1 MRGASTGPVA
11 GARQLLHGFALLGT
25 PGVKR
30 FVLIPLVI
38 NLLVF
43 TGLIWLAIDRF
54 DALVD
59 YLQPQLPEWL
69 AWLAW
74 LAWAAFALLAA
85 LLLFYTFTLL
95 ANLIASPFNG
105 LLAERI
111 ARHLGV
117 EPAQRNAPLLAGM
130 VADIRQELRKLSY
143 FLGRALL
150 LGVLSLALLFFPLVN
165 ALIPLLWF
173 LYGAWVLALEYSDFH
188 LANQGYDFA
197 SQRRMLR
204 DNLGGSLG
212 FGAAATLATLVP
224 VVNFL
229 VMPAAVAGAT
239 ALWCERLQRDGK
251 EPVKT

>member
-1 MRGASTGPVA
+1 MSLSPVA
-11 GARQLLHGFALLGT
+11 AADGARQLLRGFALLRT

-30 FVLIPLVI
+30 FVLVPLCI
-38 NLLVF
+38 NVLVF
-43 TGLIWLAIDRF
+43 TGLLWLAVDRF
-54 DALVD
+54 AALVD
-59 YLQPQLPEWL
+59 WLQPQLPDWL

-74 LAWAAFALLAA
+74 LAWVAFALLAA

-95 ANLIASPFNG
+95 ANLISSPFNG
-105 LLAERI
+105 LLAERV
-111 ARHLGV
+111 ARHLGI
-117 EPAQRNAPLLAGM
+117 EPAEPDEPLLRGM
-130 VADIRQELRKLSY
+130 LRDLRQELRKLGY

-150 LGVLSLALLFFPLVN
+150 LAIVSLCLMFLPLVN

-188 LANQGYDFA
+188 LANQGYRFD

-204 DNLGGSLG
+204 DDIGRSLG

-224 VVNFL
+224 VVNLL

-239 ALWCERLQRDGK
+239 ALWCERLGRRQGA
-251 EPVKT
+251 